1 MSVESKA
8 GESTMA
14 RTFKATSVKR
24 RMLVDVDGLGC
35 EAGSLQDRP
44 EPEDDGGDRGNGH
57 QQPDRGHDVHQG

>member
-1 MSVESKA
+1 
-8 GESTMA
+8 MA

-57 QQPDRGHDVHQG
+57 QQPDRGHDVDQG